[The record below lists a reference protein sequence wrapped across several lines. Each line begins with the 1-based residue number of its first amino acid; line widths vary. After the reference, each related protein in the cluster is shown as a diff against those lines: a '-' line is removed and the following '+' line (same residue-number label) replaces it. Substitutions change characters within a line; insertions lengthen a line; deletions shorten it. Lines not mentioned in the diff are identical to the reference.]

1 MPSSRLAPPRHF
13 CLAASRHP
21 TPHHT
26 LGFTPFTSTS
36 RKTTKNTP
44 LAWSHGLDSIGTGDH
59 IRKVRKGPAV
69 FFVVARFLRPSRLD
83 RVKRTRP
90 SSSRA
95 VAPRRALFTSVTAV
109 LDSPVHWLSYSRG
122 DGVLEHRFIP
132 FGPLTQSTP
141 RPELQAGL
149 SGRKVVT
156 YRFVPHPPPVPSSS
170 HPPPSQA
177 LTLRLGSASLPYAR
191 PALCPHSQE
200 TRPLIFFFFLLA
212 LLVFVRPP
220 LPAVIRPLARSI
232 PSKPL
237 SPTKSN
243 SNHPSTR
250 PLRPL
255 NDSLATQEMSPSLF
269 LPSVASCQCLVS
281 SIILTQPLFY
291 TLDTTAAD
299 QAKLGR
305 QYLNS
310 HPVPALTP
318 YNPLS
323 SLSTPYHPILDPYSN
338 RVVFHR
344 GR

>member
-200 TRPLIFFFFLLA
+200 TRPLIFFFSFWRYWSSSDLPFRPSSALSRAPSPPSPFLQLNQTRII
-212 LLVFVRPP
+212 LQPGPCGRSTTP
-220 LPAVIRPLARSI
+220 LRHKKCRPLYFCPLWRHVNALSVALFSPN
-232 PSKPL
+232 PS
-237 SPTKSN
+237 
-243 SNHPSTR
+243 STLWT
-250 PLRPL
+250 PPPPIK
-255 NDSLATQEMSPSLF
+255 PSLEGNISTLIPYLRLHPTTPF
-269 LPSVASCQCLVS
+269 PHSLL
-281 SIILTQPLFY
+281 LT
-291 TLDTTAAD
+291 TL
-299 QAKLGR
+299 
-305 QYLNS
+305 Y
-310 HPVPALTP
+310 
-318 YNPLS
+318 
-323 SLSTPYHPILDPYSN
+323 
-338 RVVFHR
+338 
-344 GR
+344 